1 MRAELTIDG
10 TVRNVR
16 TAKAPSGACTTAE
29 LVHVD
34 QYTSRDG
41 SKAQETTVFRLMALG
56 TTGQAFA
63 TLADHPGRSMQ
74 VDGRLLTFKG
84 RTYIY
89 VTGFQIIH

>member
-1 MRAELTIDG
+1 MGTELTIGG

-34 QYTSRDG
+34 RYRNTDGTTS
-41 SKAQETTVFRLMALG
+41 QETTIFQLMVLG

-84 RTYIY
+84 RTYIH
-89 VTGFQIIH
+89 VTSFLITH